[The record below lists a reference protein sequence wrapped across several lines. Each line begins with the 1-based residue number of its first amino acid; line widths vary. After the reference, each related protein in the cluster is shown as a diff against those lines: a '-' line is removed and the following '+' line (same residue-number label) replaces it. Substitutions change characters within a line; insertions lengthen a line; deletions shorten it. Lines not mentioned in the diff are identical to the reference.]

1 MQSADSGSV
10 LFSLQSKLIASFVLV
25 MLVAVVLAGTVFVFV
40 QRGEQ
45 EEQALDHVS
54 AASPAIYGDFISIYS
69 DFIRVPQQGDLEAT
83 LAEFVDTAATERDVR
98 ILLMDR
104 RGLVIKDSQDS
115 LTGEQITLPG
125 DFEVSRSQLRSFGR
139 PYLSW
144 RPEGGTPGSDLILIS
159 ALLGRRGPLGGDAPY
174 SLVLAVPESTIT
186 GAWLGLL
193 PELGIAAAIALPAA
207 VLLAIVVAG
216 YITRPLKQLTVA
228 SHRMAEGNFDVEVSV
243 DRRDEVGRLAQ
254 AFSTMA
260 MRVGDAHTQM
270 RTLVA
275 NVSHD
280 LKTPL
285 TSVLGFARVLRD
297 GGAEDAAEAQRLGG
311 VIYDE
316 ASRLNARLNDLLY
329 LSELE
334 SGQALLQRD
343 EIDLARL
350 VQGVVA
356 RIEAE
361 VASRNV
367 RLSVELA
374 EGVTLSADGA
384 KLERAIENLLDNAR
398 KYTPSGGEIHVRTAA
413 RAGDAFIEVA
423 NTAPDISPEEL
434 PRLFERFYRRD
445 RTRGGEGGSAG
456 SGLGLP
462 IANDLIE
469 LHGGTLQASVR
480 DGEIVF
486 EARLPL
492 RA

>member
-1 MQSADSGSV
+1 MSSMPAGNA
-10 LFSLQSKLIASFVLV
+10 LFSLQSKLIAAFVLV

-54 AASPAIYGDFISIYS
+54 AASPAIYGDFISIYANS
-69 DFIRVPQQGDLEAT
+69 IFAPQQGDLEAT
-83 LAEFVDTAATERDVR
+83 LVEFVDAAATEHDVH

-104 RGLVIKDSQDS
+104 RGLVIKDSEHD

-125 DFEVSRSQLRSFGR
+125 DFHVPRTQRDSFR
-139 PYLSW
+139 PYVSW
-144 RPEGGTPGSDLILIS
+144 RPEGGSPGSELILIS
-159 ALLGRRGPLGGDAPY
+159 ALLGRLGPFAGDAPY
-174 SLVLAVPESTIT
+174 TLVLAVPESTIT

-193 PELGIAAAIALPAA
+193 PELGIAAAIALPVA

-216 YITRPLKQLTVA
+216 YITRPIKQLTVA
-228 SHRMAEGNFDVEVSV
+228 SQRMAEGNFDVEVSV

-260 MRVGDAHTQM
+260 VRVGDAQTQM

-275 NVSHD
+275 DVSHD

-285 TSVLGFARVLRD
+285 TSVLGFALALRD
-297 GGAEDAAEAQRLGG
+297 GGAEDEAEVRRLGG

-367 RLSVELA
+367 RLSFELA

-398 KYTPSGGEIHVRTAA
+398 KYTPSGGEIRVRTFV
-413 RAGDAFIEVA
+413 RAGDALIEVA
-423 NTAPDISPEEL
+423 NTAPDVSPEEL

-462 IANDLIE
+462 IASDLIE

-486 EARLPL
+486 KAKVPL
-492 RA
+492 GA

>member
-1 MQSADSGSV
+1 MKSADAGSV
-10 LFSLQSKLIASFVLV
+10 LFSLQSKLIAAFVLV

-54 AASPAIYGDFISIYS
+54 AASPPIYSAFISLYS
-69 DFIRVPQQGDLEAT
+69 EYLHGLRQGDLEAT
-83 LAEFVDTAATERDVR
+83 LVAFVDVAAQEQEVR
-98 ILLMDR
+98 ILLIDR
-104 RGLVIKDSQDS
+104 RGLVIKDSQGD
-115 LTGEQITLPG
+115 LTGEQITLPRE
-125 DFEVSRSQLRSFGR
+125 FQVSRTQLRPFR
-139 PYLSW
+139 PYVSW
-144 RPEGGTPGSDLILIS
+144 RPEGGDPGSDLILIS
-159 ALLGRRGPLGGDAPY
+159 ALLGRLGQIDEAPY
-174 SLVLAVPESTIT
+174 ALVLAVPESTIT

-193 PELGIAAAIALPAA
+193 PGLGIAAAIALPVA
-207 VLLAIVVAG
+207 VLLAIVFAG

-228 SHRMAEGNFDVEVSV
+228 SQRMAEGNFDVEVSV

-260 MRVGDAHTQM
+260 VRVGDAQTQM

-275 NVSHD
+275 DVSHD

-285 TSVLGFARVLRD
+285 TSVLGFARALRD
-297 GGAEDAAEAQRLGG
+297 GTGDEAEAKRLGG

-398 KYTPSGGEIHVRTAA
+398 KYTPAGGEIRVRTAV

-462 IANDLIE
+462 IASDLIE

>member
-1 MQSADSGSV
+1 MPAGSV
-10 LFSLQSKLIASFVLV
+10 LFSLQSKLIAAFVLV

-54 AASPAIYGDFISIYS
+54 AASSPIYSAFISLNSEYLHGL
-69 DFIRVPQQGDLEAT
+69 RQGDLEAT
-83 LAEFVDTAATERDVR
+83 LVEFVDGAAQEQDVR

-104 RGLVIKDSQDS
+104 RGLVIRDSQGD
-115 LTGEQITLPG
+115 LTGEQITLPRE
-125 DFEVSRSQLRSFGR
+125 FQVSRTQLRPFR
-139 PYLSW
+139 PYVSW
-144 RPEGGTPGSDLILIS
+144 RPEGGDPGSDLILIS
-159 ALLGRRGPLGGDAPY
+159 ALLGRLGQIDEAAPY

-193 PELGIAAAIALPAA
+193 PELGIAAAIALPVA

-228 SHRMAEGNFDVEVSV
+228 SQRMAEGNFDVEVSV

-254 AFSTMA
+254 AFSKMA
-260 MRVGDAHTQM
+260 VRVGDAQTQM

-275 NVSHD
+275 DVSHD

-285 TSVLGFARVLRD
+285 TSVLGFAQALRD
-297 GGAEDAAEAQRLGG
+297 GTGDEAEAKRLGG

-398 KYTPSGGEIHVRTAA
+398 KYTSSGGEIRVRTAV

-423 NTAPDISPEEL
+423 NTAPDISAEEL

-462 IANDLIE
+462 IASDLIE

>member
-1 MQSADSGSV
+1 MKSADSGSV
-10 LFSLQSKLIASFVLV
+10 LFSLQSKLIAAFVLV

-54 AASPAIYGDFISIYS
+54 AASPAIYGDFISIYANS
-69 DFIRVPQQGDLEAT
+69 IFAPQQVDLEAT
-83 LAEFVDTAATERDVR
+83 LVEFVDAAATERDVR

-104 RGLVIKDSQDS
+104 RGLVIKDSQGD

-125 DFEVSRSQLRSFGR
+125 DFRTQLRPFSR
-139 PYLSW
+139 AYVSW
-144 RPEGGTPGSDLILIS
+144 RPEGGSPGSDLILIS
-159 ALLGRRGPLGGDAPY
+159 AQLGRRGQIDEAPY
-174 SLVLAVPESTIT
+174 ALVLAVPESTIT

-193 PELGIAAAIALPAA
+193 PELGIAAASALPVA
-207 VLLAIVVAG
+207 VLLAIVFAG

-228 SHRMAEGNFDVEVSV
+228 SQRMAEGNFDVEVSV

-260 MRVGDAHTQM
+260 VRVGDAQTQM

-275 NVSHD
+275 DVSHD

-285 TSVLGFARVLRD
+285 TSVLGFAQALRD
-297 GGAEDAAEAQRLGG
+297 GTGNEAEAQRLGS

-398 KYTPSGGEIHVRTAA
+398 KYTPSGGEIRVRTAV

-492 RA
+492 RAQ

>member
-1 MQSADSGSV
+1 MPAGSV
-10 LFSLQSKLIASFVLV
+10 LFSLQSKLIAAFVLV

-54 AASPAIYGDFISIYS
+54 AASPPIYSAFISLYS
-69 DFIRVPQQGDLEAT
+69 EYIHGLRQGDLET
-83 LAEFVDTAATERDVR
+83 ILVEFVDVAAREQDVR
-98 ILLMDR
+98 ILLMNR
-104 RGLVIKDSQDS
+104 RGLVIKDTGGD
-115 LTGEQITLPG
+115 LTGERLTLPREF
-125 DFEVSRSQLRSFGR
+125 DVSRPLQR
-139 PYLSW
+139 PFLPYISW
-144 RPEGGTPGSDLILIS
+144 RPGGDGPGSDLILIS
-159 ALLGRRGPLGGDAPY
+159 ALLGRLGQIDEAPY
-174 SLVLAVPESTIT
+174 ALVLAVPESTIT

-193 PELGIAAAIALPAA
+193 PGLGIAAAIALPVA
-207 VLLAIVVAG
+207 VLLAIVFAG

-228 SHRMAEGNFDVEVSV
+228 SQRMAEGNFDVEVSV

-260 MRVGDAHTQM
+260 VRVGDAQTQM

-275 NVSHD
+275 DVSHD

-285 TSVLGFARVLRD
+285 TSVLGFAQALRD
-297 GGAEDAAEAQRLGG
+297 GTGDEAEAQRLGG

-361 VASRNV
+361 VASRDV

-398 KYTPSGGEIHVRTAA
+398 KYTPSGGEIRVRTAV

>member
-1 MQSADSGSV
+1 MRSAESGSV

-83 LAEFVDTAATERDVR
+83 LAEFVDAAATERDVR

-104 RGLVIKDSQDS
+104 RGLVIKDSQGD

-125 DFEVSRSQLRSFGR
+125 DFRTQLRPFSR
-139 PYLSW
+139 AYVSW
-144 RPEGGTPGSDLILIS
+144 RPEGGSPGSDLILIS

-174 SLVLAVPESTIT
+174 SLALAVPESTIT

-193 PELGIAAAIALPAA
+193 PELGIAAAIALPVA

-228 SHRMAEGNFDVEVSV
+228 SQRMAEGNFDVEVSV

-260 MRVGDAHTQM
+260 LRVGDAHTQM

-334 SGQALLQRD
+334 SGQALIQRD

-361 VASRNV
+361 VASRDV

-398 KYTPSGGEIHVRTAA
+398 KYTPSGGEIRVRTAA

-445 RTRGGEGGSAG
+445 RTRGGEGGAAG

-462 IANDLIE
+462 IASDLIE

-486 EARLPL
+486 EARMPL

>member
-1 MQSADSGSV
+1 MPAGSV
-10 LFSLQSKLIASFVLV
+10 FFSLQSKLIAAFVLV

-54 AASPAIYGDFISIYS
+54 AASPPIYSAFISLYS
-69 DFIRVPQQGDLEAT
+69 EYLHGLRQGDLEAT
-83 LAEFVDTAATERDVR
+83 LIAFVDVAAQEQDVR
-98 ILLMDR
+98 VLLMNR
-104 RGLVIKDSQDS
+104 RGLVIKDTGGD
-115 LTGEQITLPG
+115 LTGERLILPR
-125 DFEVSRSQLRSFGR
+125 EISVSRPPQR
-139 PYLSW
+139 PFLPYVSW
-144 RPEGGTPGSDLILIS
+144 RPEGGGPGSDLILIS
-159 ALLGRRGPLGGDAPY
+159 ALLGRLGQIDEAPY
-174 SLVLAVPESTIT
+174 TLVLAVPESTIT

-193 PELGIAAAIALPAA
+193 PGLGIAAAIALPVA

-228 SHRMAEGNFDVEVSV
+228 SQRMAEGNFDVEVSI

-260 MRVGDAHTQM
+260 VRVGDTQTQM

-275 NVSHD
+275 DVSHD

-285 TSVLGFARVLRD
+285 TSVLGFARALRD
-297 GGAEDAAEAQRLGG
+297 GGAENEAEVRRLGG

-356 RIEAE
+356 RVEAD

-398 KYTPSGGEIHVRTAA
+398 KYTPSGGEIRVCTAV
-413 RAGDAFIEVA
+413 RAGDALIEVA
-423 NTAPDISPEEL
+423 NTAPDISPAEL

-486 EARLPL
+486 EVRLPL
-492 RA
+492 GAQ

>member
-1 MQSADSGSV
+1 MPAGSV
-10 LFSLQSKLIASFVLV
+10 LFSLQSKLIAAFVLV

-54 AASPAIYGDFISIYS
+54 AASSPIYSAFISLNSEYLHGL
-69 DFIRVPQQGDLEAT
+69 RQGDLEAT
-83 LAEFVDTAATERDVR
+83 LVEFVDGAAQEQDVR

-104 RGLVIKDSQDS
+104 RGLVIRDSQGD
-115 LTGEQITLPG
+115 LTGEQITLPRE
-125 DFEVSRSQLRSFGR
+125 FQVSRTQLRPFR
-139 PYLSW
+139 PYVSW
-144 RPEGGTPGSDLILIS
+144 RPEGGDPGSDLILIS
-159 ALLGRRGPLGGDAPY
+159 ALLGRLGQIDEAAPY

-193 PELGIAAAIALPAA
+193 PELGIAAAIALPVA

-228 SHRMAEGNFDVEVSV
+228 SQRMAEGNFDVEVSV

-254 AFSTMA
+254 AFSKMA
-260 MRVGDAHTQM
+260 VRVGDAQTQM

-275 NVSHD
+275 DVSHD

-285 TSVLGFARVLRD
+285 TSVLGFAQALRD
-297 GGAEDAAEAQRLGG
+297 GTGDEAEVRRLGG

-398 KYTPSGGEIHVRTAA
+398 KYTSSGGEIRVRTAV

-423 NTAPDISPEEL
+423 NTAPDISAEEL

-462 IANDLIE
+462 IASDLIE

>member
-1 MQSADSGSV
+1 MSSMPAGSV
-10 LFSLQSKLIASFVLV
+10 LFSLQSKLIAAFVLV

-54 AASPAIYGDFISIYS
+54 AASPPIYS
-69 DFIRVPQQGDLEAT
+69 AFTSLYSEYIHGLRQGDLETILVA
-83 LAEFVDTAATERDVR
+83 FVDVAAQEQEVR
-98 ILLMDR
+98 ILLIDR
-104 RGLVIKDSQDS
+104 RGLVIKDSQGD
-115 LTGEQITLPG
+115 LTGEQITLPRE
-125 DFEVSRSQLRSFGR
+125 FQVSRTQLRPFR
-139 PYLSW
+139 PYVSW
-144 RPEGGTPGSDLILIS
+144 RPEGGDPGSDLILIS
-159 ALLGRRGPLGGDAPY
+159 ALLGRLGQIDEAAPY

-193 PELGIAAAIALPAA
+193 PELGIAAAIALPVA

-228 SHRMAEGNFDVEVSV
+228 SQRMAEGNFDVEVSV

-260 MRVGDAHTQM
+260 VRVGDTQTQM

-275 NVSHD
+275 DVSHD

-285 TSVLGFARVLRD
+285 TSVLGFARALRD
-297 GGAEDAAEAQRLGG
+297 GGAEDEAEVRRLGG

-316 ASRLNARLNDLLY
+316 ASRLNTRLNDLLY

-374 EGVTLSADGA
+374 EGVTLSADGG

-398 KYTPSGGEIHVRTAA
+398 KYTSSGGKIRVRTAV
-413 RAGDAFIEVA
+413 RAGDALIEVA
-423 NTAPDISPEEL
+423 NTAPGISPEEL

-462 IANDLIE
+462 IASDLIE